1 MTDRGANY
9 LRETRRIE
17 VSFVLEL
24 TRCIVQSS
32 TFAWDSNGHRMRGVV
47 LGLVI
52 VGRRQWATKDLEGD
66 VDINRRE
73 SWRAVV
79 LSCPNGPLMSLIAL
93 VTALR
98 DT

>member
-1 MTDRGANY
+1 
-9 LRETRRIE
+9 
-17 VSFVLEL
+17 
-24 TRCIVQSS
+24 
-32 TFAWDSNGHRMRGVV
+32 MRSVV

-52 VGRRQWATKDLEGD
+52 VGRRQWATKDLGGD

-98 DT
+98 DTQYPRKLRLRSELLMGKANKRSVLTN